1 MTAAQRS
8 GDRTP
13 AAAYRG
19 VSKTFGAVTALSDIT
34 LTIEQGTIHALV
46 GENGA
51 GKSTALGILA
61 GRLAPTTGTVE
72 LFGRRLPLLQ
82 PRESRRLG
90 AAAIYQE
97 LTIAPALSAEA
108 NVFVGQPMS
117 RFGLLSTGRMRRR
130 YEQLCEQLGVPPVPP
145 GRPAGGLSVAD
156 QQLLEIVRAM
166 ASDARLILFDEPT
179 ASLGRS
185 ERDALLRLL
194 RQMRADGRTIVFV
207 SHNLDEVLQVADTIT
222 VFRGGRLVRTTPRSE
237 ITKREVVRSM
247 LGDEADLSLVRS
259 LQGEAA
265 HGVAG
270 RARASSPAGAPV
282 LGVDGLTLPGALEG
296 VHFEVRAG
304 EILGLGG
311 LVGSGR
317 TSILRALAGLE
328 PRAGGRMVLRGQEVR
343 WPRSVRRA
351 RSYGIALAPE
361 DRKTQGL
368 ALEMSAAV
376 NVVMSD
382 LRQVATLGWISGPR
396 LRAKA
401 RDAVT
406 PFGFDPRRV
415 GERAGRLSGGNQQK
429 LLLGRWKHAEPAVL
443 LVDEPTR
450 GIDIGAKEE
459 VLSALEEMA
468 SHGLAIII
476 VSSELEELVVVSDR
490 VVVLAEGRCTGQLDR
505 VDPDFSI
512 SAILN
517 RAFSGSGAHE
527 HEH

>member
-1 MTAAQRS
+1 MTTDERA

-19 VSKTFGAVTALSDIT
+19 VSKTFGAVTALHDIT

-61 GRLAPTTGTVE
+61 GRLAPSTGAVE
-72 LFGRRLPLLQ
+72 LFGHRLPPLQ
-82 PRESRRLG
+82 PREARRLG

-108 NVFVGQPMS
+108 NVFLGQPMA
-117 RFGLLSTGRMRRR
+117 RLGVLSTGPMRRR
-130 YEQLCEQLGVPPVPP
+130 YEQLCAQLGVPPVPA
-145 GRPAGGLSVAD
+145 GRAAGALSVAD
-156 QQLLEIVRAM
+156 QQLLEIMRAM

-179 ASLGRS
+179 ASLGMA
-185 ERDALLRLL
+185 ERDALLRLME
-194 RQMRADGRTIVFV
+194 QMRADGRTIVFV
-207 SHNLDEVLQVADTIT
+207 SHNLDEVLRVADTVT
-222 VFRGGRLVRTTPRSE
+222 VFRGGRLVRTTPRDQL
-237 ITKREVVRSM
+237 TKRELVRSM

-259 LQGEAA
+259 LQGEAGQ
-265 HGVAG
+265 GVAG
-270 RARASSPAGAPV
+270 RAPRAAPGGEPALRV
-282 LGVDGLTLPGALEG
+282 EGLTLPGALDD
-296 VHFEVRAG
+296 VRFEVAAG

-328 PRAGGRMVLRGQEVR
+328 PRASGRLVLRGQEVR
-343 WPRSVRRA
+343 WPRTVRRA
-351 RSYGIALAPE
+351 RRYGIALAPE

-382 LRQVATLGWISGPR
+382 LGKVSTWGWISGSR
-396 LRAKA
+396 LRAQA

-406 PFGFDPRRV
+406 RFGFDPNRV
-415 GERAGRLSGGNQQK
+415 DEQAGRLSGGNQQK
-429 LLLGRWKHAEPAVL
+429 LLLGRWKHSEPAVL

-459 VLSALEEMA
+459 VLTALEELA
-468 SHGLAIII
+468 SRGLAIIV

-490 VVVLAEGRCTGQLDR
+490 VVVLAEGRYAGQLDR
-505 VDPDFSI
+505 AEPDFSI
-512 SAILN
+512 SAILDK
-517 RAFSGSGAHE
+517 AFSGGRGE
-527 HEH
+527 